1 MAKPA
6 RILVVDDEADLVE
19 TIRFRLEQEGHQVL
33 TAVDG
38 LQGLA
43 TARSEQP
50 DLIVLDVMM
59 PGENGYRVA
68 HQLREDEAAGRI
80 QRRPRIILLTA
91 RDLRSEPEREQT
103 FMEFSQADLM
113 LYKPFDLE
121 ELTQRIRELLSA

>member
-121 ELTQRIRELLSA
+121 ELTQRIRELLAA

>member
-121 ELTQRIRELLSA
+121 ELTQRIHELLAA